1 MSKKIDQRLPQNS
14 GENSGLNQYYAIKT
28 PWEKLIG
35 YKEAMHYANRFEA
48 VLSTAIMQAY
58 RILIPDYEER
68 TELMCKTV
76 MDWQYEKSIMYGL
89 TRDYQLNMHPFMCG
103 QFTGAL
109 VGDEGDD
116 CLLMCG
122 RVQDFGTY
130 RAEKELD
137 ACPWDICG
145 TELCRATTRSL
156 QGQANGAATRRR
168 PGPTMDYAMVE
179 ARGAGDRHCRIVA
192 ESREK
197 YPMPERK
204 LWEAFGPIATA
215 DQIKYTVEEDCCD
228 EPMVFR
234 EECDYKFING
244 TCSVDESAAVNM
256 VKMST
261 AGSLYL
267 LPAIEAGIEKG
278 LFSREFA
285 YHVVSLCCEGAGK
298 AMFGEHY
305 SIQAC
310 RDYLGVPNSIGKDG
324 RILGGLIELQL
335 QSVFCPYEVEAFNE
349 NEVIYVIDRKG
360 LQLVSAKTLPDC
372 HFWLWKGAVKT
383 LVDAQW
389 MVWEEDSP
397 AGKMRIKIAKKIDK
411 FQ

>member
-1 MSKKIDQRLPQNS
+1 
-14 GENSGLNQYYAIKT
+14 
-28 PWEKLIG
+28 
-35 YKEAMHYANRFEA
+35 
-48 VLSTAIMQAY
+48 
-58 RILIPDYEER
+58 
-68 TELMCKTV
+68 
-76 MDWQYEKSIMYGL
+76 
-89 TRDYQLNMHPFMCG
+89 
-103 QFTGAL
+103 
-109 VGDEGDD
+109 
-116 CLLMCG
+116 
-122 RVQDFGTY
+122 
-130 RAEKELD
+130 
-137 ACPWDICG
+137 
-145 TELCRATTRSL
+145 
-156 QGQANGAATRRR
+156 
-168 PGPTMDYAMVE
+168 MDYAMVE

-397 AGKMRIKIAKKIDK
+397 EGKMRIKIAKKIDK